1 MLLAVLNDCDEEEIE
16 QVAENSICCS
26 SMADVIPATSRLSSI
41 EAIMSGE
48 AGRDRL
54 PSLITQRVIF
64 GKTEQNGRTIFCIYN
79 KKTIIYVFN
88 ADIFE

>member
-1 MLLAVLNDCDEEEIE
+1 MDLDSLCNLSKHIGIYPGNLKDRPTISNMLLAVLNDCDEEEIE

-54 PSLITQRVIF
+54 PSLITQRS
-64 GKTEQNGRTIFCIYN
+64 
-79 KKTIIYVFN
+79 
-88 ADIFE
+88 